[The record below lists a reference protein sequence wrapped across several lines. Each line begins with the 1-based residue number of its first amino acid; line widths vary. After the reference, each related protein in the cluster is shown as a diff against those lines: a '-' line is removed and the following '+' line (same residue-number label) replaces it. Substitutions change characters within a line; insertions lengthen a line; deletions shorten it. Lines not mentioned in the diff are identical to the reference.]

1 MLLLGGVI
9 PPGEKKMGGVLTVCG
24 CVVSSFWK
32 GHRPESETKTAESE
46 TKFLKQLLFF
56 GFCGRLF
63 FVFGFSGFNNNLIY
77 SILVA
82 PAKAPRPVRNFSTVL
97 MGIWFEVAWNI
108 KPALQL
114 DSTALRLHIWV
125 ILEGY
130 PTNIIGWK
138 IHLYNMFVQ
147 QIHILFFPFS
157 LTKPEL
163 LREAKKKKIAA
174 VERRTKKQQ

>member
-9 PPGEKKMGGVLTVCG
+9 PSGEKKMGEFLLCADLSYHLFGRVTARNRKLKQRNRKR
-24 CVVSSFWK
+24 SFWN
-32 GHRPESETKTAESE
+32 SFC
-46 TKFLKQLLFF
+46 FLAFVAGRFF
-56 GFCGRLF
+56 LRFLVVQRL
-63 FVFGFSGFNNNLIY
+63 SNLMY

-108 KPALQL
+108 KTALQL

-138 IHLYNMFVQ
+138 IHRICSSSKFTS
-147 QIHILFFPFS
+147 FFPFLS
-157 LTKPEL
+157 Y
-163 LREAKKKKIAA
+163 
-174 VERRTKKQQ
+174 